1 MRRDP
6 RIFGYER
13 SRWSLE
19 LILKECPFILTR
31 CKSTLSH
38 TLDRLGISYKRGREY
53 VHSPDPL
60 YMEKLAWRDNVIARV
75 LSAAANG
82 DHSEVVL
89 FLDELTYYRQPTV
102 TRAWTKRGTDRDCQ
116 ELGRRSHR
124 GNTPTRVAG
133 ALDLLDARVTSWQG
147 SCFNVGQVAKFYA
160 EIWEAYPKTQ
170 RIWVVLDN
178 WPVHFHPDA
187 RVGLEPQEWPW
198 PFFLPPDW
206 PRESSAKARAKWGGK
221 NIPIQL
227 MPLPTYASWLNPI
240 EKLWRYLKQEVLHLH
255 RMANDLAALRAL
267 VQAFLRD
274 FAHGSDTLLSY
285 VGLAKRAPPGADRE
299 GSLGLSSTIQ
309 VVG

>member
-1 MRRDP
+1 VRRDP
-6 RIFGYER
+6 RIFGHDR

-31 CKSTLSH
+31 CRSTLSH
-38 TLDRLGISYKRGREY
+38 TLSRLGISYKRGREY

-60 YMEKLAWRDNVIARV
+60 YMEKLGWRDNVIARV
-75 LSAAANG
+75 LSAADNG
-82 DHSEVVL
+82 DRSEVVL

-102 TRAWTKRGTDRDCQ
+102 ARAWTERGTGRDCQ
-116 ELGRRSHR
+116 ELARRSHR

-133 ALDLLDARVTSWQG
+133 VLDLIDARVTSWQG
-147 SCFNVGQVAKFYA
+147 SRFNVSQVAQFHA
-160 EIWEAYPKTQ
+160 QIGEAYPEAK

-187 RVGLEPQEWPW
+187 RVGLEPQAWPW
-198 PFFLPPDW
+198 PFFLPSDW
-206 PRESSAKARAKWGGK
+206 PREPSAKARAKWGGR
-221 NIPIQL
+221 NLPIQL

-267 VQAFLRD
+267 VQDFLRD
-274 FAHGSDTLLSY
+274 LAHGSPDLLRY
-285 VGLAKRAPPGADRE
+285 VGLAKRAPPGAIRN
-299 GSLGLSSTIQ
+299 GPCGACSTLQ